1 MKINILIIGKNSFLA
16 SGINKQCSLNPNLS
30 TKLVSYKNV
39 PNNFDGFDWVINC
52 AFDSALYDEKLDKI
66 NNFDLK
72 VIKAIKKNKNTKYIF
87 LSSRAV
93 YGSHEKLLRLDE
105 LFKAEESS
113 ISQYGLNKLACED
126 MILSELGAS
135 RVLICRCSNIFG
147 SENGNN
153 FFGIAQKTLLER
165 NQITLDIDKK
175 VIKDFLPLIYFAKII
190 ESLIINHVVGKYNV
204 GSGIKTSL
212 EEICASL
219 ISGYGGGVIKDCKNF
234 YKDQFVLDISN
245 LKRVINFQIS
255 KEKIL
260 SYTYLIGKNLKD
272 ENNGI

>member
-16 SGINKQCSLNPNLS
+16 SGIFNQCSLNPNLS
-30 TKLVSYKNV
+30 IKLASYKNL
-39 PNNFDGFDWVINC
+39 PDNFDEFDWVINC
-52 AFDSALYDEKLDKI
+52 AFDSSLYSEKLDQI

-72 VIKAIKKNKNTKYIF
+72 VIKAIKKYKKIKYIF

-93 YGSHEKLLRLDE
+93 YGSHKKLHRFDE
-105 LFKAEESS
+105 LYKAEESS

-126 MILSELGAS
+126 IILSELEAS

-147 SENGNN
+147 SEYGNN
-153 FFGIAQKTLLER
+153 FFGIAQKTLLKSNEI
-165 NQITLDIDKK
+165 NLDIDKK
-175 VIKDFLPLIYFAKII
+175 VIKDFLPIIYFAEII
-190 ESLIINHVVGKYNV
+190 ESLIINHVVGKYNI

-219 ISGYGGGVIKDCKNF
+219 IDGYGSGLIKHRNNF
-234 YKDQFVLDISN
+234 FRDQFVLDISN
-245 LKRVINFQIS
+245 LKRVVNFDIT

-260 SYTYLIGKNLKD
+260 SYSYLIGKNLKD
-272 ENNGI
+272 VNNGI